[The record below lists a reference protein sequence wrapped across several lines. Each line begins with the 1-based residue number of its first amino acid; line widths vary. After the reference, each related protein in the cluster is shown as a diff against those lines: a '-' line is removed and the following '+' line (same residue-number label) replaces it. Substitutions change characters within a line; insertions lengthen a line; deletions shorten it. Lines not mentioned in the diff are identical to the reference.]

1 MATELQDTLARL
13 VSKSNVLIE
22 KYRVLAAEKEELDV
36 QLATM
41 QEEVDNLRMENEKL
55 HQDNEY
61 LKMARSIVPDQEKA
75 AQARSMIS
83 NLVRDIDKCISQLNE

>member
-1 MATELQDTLARL
+1 MATELQDTLARI
-13 VSKSNVLIE
+13 VSKSNVLTE

-36 QLATM
+36 QLAVM
-41 QEEVDNLRMENEKL
+41 QEEVDNLRIENEKL

-61 LKMARSIVPDQEKA
+61 LKMARSIAPNQEKA

-83 NLVRDIDKCISQLNE
+83 KLVRDIDKCISQLNE